1 MSRKKTVFLY
11 ESKRMRWF
19 ALAGIIAGVLFTI
32 LMLHEFK
39 GALEDG
45 AFYLGGGINFGFC
58 KMLGSAS
65 ILIVGCIAVMSIF
78 QFSDWHKKSTQEYLL
93 SLPFTQK
100 ERFLAKALCGYGT
113 ILLSGI
119 TVLLGMI
126 YVRNCYITEFWKNLS
141 GIAYSDII
149 MGNNTMWQLIQLGL
163 QLILMML
170 ALYSVF
176 LLAHILVSR
185 GIVAALIGTGMSF
198 APIYLW
204 SVGYVLLYD
213 GWFFRE
219 MQLDIPK
226 YREWGQYLGLCV
238 GSGFRSTDMCSQMES
253 SSYYIIVNYSNFW
266 LMLFAAFATIFIIG
280 GLAYWIS
287 GRVDMART
295 GIVVQKKSARSFISA
310 GMGVCFGTAFG
321 LLGAY
326 FVGYRVS
333 GGDCLLVFIMLSI
346 VVGTLVYLFMKKML
360 SISFQ

>member
-1 MSRKKTVFLY
+1 MSRKKAVFLY

-19 ALAGIIAGVLFTI
+19 ALAGIIAGGLFTI
-32 LMLHEFK
+32 LMMHEFK
-39 GALEDG
+39 GAFEDG
-45 AFYLGGGINFGFC
+45 SFYLGGGINFGFC

-176 LLAHILVSR
+176 LLAHILVSLS
-185 GIVAALIGTGMSF
+185 LIH
-198 APIYLW
+198 I
-204 SVGYVLLYD
+204 
-213 GWFFRE
+213 
-219 MQLDIPK
+219 
-226 YREWGQYLGLCV
+226 
-238 GSGFRSTDMCSQMES
+238 
-253 SSYYIIVNYSNFW
+253 
-266 LMLFAAFATIFIIG
+266 
-280 GLAYWIS
+280 
-287 GRVDMART
+287 
-295 GIVVQKKSARSFISA
+295 
-310 GMGVCFGTAFG
+310 
-321 LLGAY
+321 
-326 FVGYRVS
+326 
-333 GGDCLLVFIMLSI
+333 
-346 VVGTLVYLFMKKML
+346 
-360 SISFQ
+360 

>member
-1 MSRKKTVFLY
+1 MSRKKAVFLY
-11 ESKRMRWF
+11 EGKRMRWF

-32 LMLHEFK
+32 LMKHEFK
-39 GALEDG
+39 GAFEDG
-45 AFYLGGGINFGFC
+45 SFYLGGGINYGFC

-170 ALYSVF
+170 ALYSIF

-226 YREWGQYLGLCV
+226 YREWGQYFGMCV

-266 LMLFAAFATIFIIG
+266 LMLFAAFAAIFIIG
-280 GLAYWIS
+280 RLAYWIS

>member
-1 MSRKKTVFLY
+1 MSRKKAVFLY

-32 LMLHEFK
+32 LMMHEFK
-39 GALEDG
+39 GAFEDG
-45 AFYLGGGINFGFC
+45 SFYLGGGINFGFC

-170 ALYSVF
+170 ALYSIF

-219 MQLDIPK
+219 MQPDGKFFLLHNC
-226 YREWGQYLGLCV
+226 Q
-238 GSGFRSTDMCSQMES
+238 
-253 SSYYIIVNYSNFW
+253 
-266 LMLFAAFATIFIIG
+266 LFQF
-280 GLAYWIS
+280 LAY
-287 GRVDMART
+287 A
-295 GIVVQKKSARSFISA
+295 
-310 GMGVCFGTAFG
+310 VCC
-321 LLGAY
+321 LCNDIY
-326 FVGYRVS
+326 YRRA
-333 GGDCLLVFIMLSI
+333 CLLDFRPCRYGKNWYCCTEEICKVIYQCRNGSMFWNSFWPFGSI
-346 VVGTLVYLFMKKML
+346 FCW
-360 SISFQ
+360 IPC